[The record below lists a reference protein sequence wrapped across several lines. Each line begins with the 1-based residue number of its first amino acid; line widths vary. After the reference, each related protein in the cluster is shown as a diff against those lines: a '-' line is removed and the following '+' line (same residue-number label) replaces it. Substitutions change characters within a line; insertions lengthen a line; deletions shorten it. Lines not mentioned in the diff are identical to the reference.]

1 MHDWCATEGTHTHR
15 TGSKMSCLRPLQR
28 AGPAGRGGHTAT
40 PTGPRCACAI
50 ATSCSPLGTSA
61 RETTARRGRAPL
73 TPILYQV
80 KGPHTLS
87 PYTDKCMRQVLTL
100 ILTEVLINLHKLTHN
115 QYRRMLNLL
124 CSVYK
129 QVQEH
134 THTLFPWHKYSHTH
148 CLSKVWGSQAWAIT
162 LALHHHMLAALTH
175 FQESCDNEICYWASK
190 GHLPGQR
197 SGSLSGQHF

>member
-1 MHDWCATEGTHTHR
+1 MRVRHCDV
-15 TGSKMSCLRPLQR
+15 LF
-28 AGPAGRGGHTAT
+28 
-40 PTGPRCACAI
+40 PTGNQ
-50 ATSCSPLGTSA
+50 CSGNNS
-61 RETTARRGRAPL
+61 ETRPC
-73 TPILYQV
+73 TPDSNFIPGE
-80 KGPHTLS
+80 GPHTLS

-100 ILTEVLINLHKLTHN
+100 ILTEVLIDLHKLTHN
-115 QYRRMLNLL
+115 QYRRMLNPL

-148 CLSKVWGSQAWAIT
+148 CLSKVWGSQAWANT

-175 FQESCDNEICYWASK
+175 FQESSDNEICYWASK